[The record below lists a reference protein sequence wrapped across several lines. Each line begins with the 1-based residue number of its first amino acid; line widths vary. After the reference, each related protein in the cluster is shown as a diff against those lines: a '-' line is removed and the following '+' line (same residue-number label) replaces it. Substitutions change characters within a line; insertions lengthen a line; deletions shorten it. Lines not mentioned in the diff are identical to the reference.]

1 MSYQIQYDPEFW
13 KERRQAFGR
22 RSTNLKI
29 SKLGL
34 VLCVAALCFGLRYR
48 ETIAE
53 FLIPGDPAIT
63 TAAADHL
70 RLNLIEGEPVKDALL
85 EFCTEILEHE
95 QIR

>member
-1 MSYQIQYDPEFW
+1 MSYQIQYDPKFW
-13 KERRQAFGR
+13 KEHRQSFSSRR
-22 RSTNLKI
+22 TNLKF
-29 SKLGL
+29 SKMGL

-48 ETIAE
+48 ERIAE

-70 RLNLIEGEPVKDALL
+70 RINLKEGESVKDALL

-95 QIR
+95 